1 MNKQQHILL
10 VEDDTELADWIAGYL
25 KDNHFF
31 VQIINRGDLVE
42 EFVRQNPPDLIIL
55 DINLPGCD
63 GFEVCRRLRP
73 FYSRPIVMLTAN
85 DEEFDEILGLEIGA
99 NDYITKPVTPRVLL
113 ARLKAHLRLAQ
124 TDPTDSLLRFG
135 GLTIDPDGQTTCID
149 DTPVSLSCGEFELL
163 CALARKAGQEVKRE
177 DLIKDIRGFEY
188 DGFDRTIDVRISRLR
203 RKLGDTDSPPKKIKT
218 IWGKG
223 YLFVKN
229 AW

>member
-1 MNKQQHILL
+1 MDNLQHILL
-10 VEDDTELADWIAGYL
+10 VEDDAELAEWIAGYL
-25 KDNHFF
+25 KENNFF

-42 EFVRQNPPDLIIL
+42 DFVRQNPPDLIIL

-63 GFEVCRRLRP
+63 GFEVCRKLRP
-73 FYSRPIVMLTAN
+73 FYKQPIVMLTAN

-99 NDYITKPVTPRVLL
+99 NDYITKPIAPRVLL
-113 ARLKAHLRLAQ
+113 ARLKAHLRLSQ
-124 TDPTDSLLRFG
+124 VDPTKSLLRFG
-135 GLTIDPDGQTTCID
+135 SLTIDQDGQTTCID
-149 DTPVSLSCGEFELL
+149 DLPISLSCGEFELL
-163 CALARKAGQEVKRE
+163 CALARKAGHEVKRE
-177 DLIKDIRGFEY
+177 DLIKQIRGFEY

>member
-1 MNKQQHILL
+1 MDNQQHILL
-10 VEDDTELADWIAGYL
+10 VEDDSELAEWIAGYL
-25 KDNHFF
+25 KDNQFF

-73 FYSRPIVMLTAN
+73 FYNHPIVMLTAN

-113 ARLKAHLRLAQ
+113 ARLKAHLRLSQ
-124 TDPTDSLLRFG
+124 VDTTDSLLRFG
-135 GLTIDPDGQTTCID
+135 SLTIDPDGQTTCID
-149 DTPVSLSCGEFELL
+149 DDPVSLSCGEFELL

-177 DLIKDIRGFEY
+177 DLIKELRGFEY